1 MSIFLKLK
9 TTLVLG
15 ICAFAFSPD
24 FVDARVG
31 EEKSKVEIR
40 LFRSGGLAIKEEN
53 SFGTNKGEVLLIN
66 LKIISH
72 LQQKPESTSRHTM
85 EEDPSQLSL
94 KRASQ
99 KVGFCKLSI
108 TKASV

>member
-40 LFRSGGLAIKEEN
+40 LFRSGGLAIKEEK

-66 LKIISH
+66 LKIISIFNRNQNL
-72 LQQKPESTSRHTM
+72 LQDTRWKKTQ
-85 EEDPSQLSL
+85 
-94 KRASQ
+94 AN
-99 KVGFCKLSI
+99 
-108 TKASV
+108 